1 MTEEKST
8 KHRIK
13 IQLGKVLNRMIDS
26 LITVK
31 MIARQIIHM
40 DRREEVETVESEEI
54 QPLTLQLILL
64 QMMLT
69 WRDKEEEGSDS
80 RGFKMIVTMIRQ
92 VKKKRK
98 VMYLLL
104 KNSILCPVLT
114 IKNRMEETLTI
125 LLLLWTM
132 ARKKSDKIRVTSQ
145 ICKTHQTYHLP
156 HQSITMMMIR
166 IRGATEREKNLNHLL
181 QEELEMNKFVEC
193 FDEFT

>member
-40 DRREEVETVESEEI
+40 DRREEVETVDNEEI